1 MNQQNNRL
9 KTHVLLFIEK
19 LDGFIAKAQ
28 SMKEEKRKMR
38 FHIQSEPPNE
48 ILVQKQREL
57 DST

>member
-1 MNQQNNRL
+1 
-9 KTHVLLFIEK
+9 
-19 LDGFIAKAQ
+19 
-28 SMKEEKRKMR
+28 MKEEKRKMR